1 MQFRPP
7 RILKAIAVLVI
18 ALAWFAGTNHC
29 SLGAAFEGTDGKG
42 ADGNG
47 TSAPICHCAEHGK
60 TSGAQSQGASAMLTC
75 CQGLLSPSVE
85 LTQAKLKVS
94 LTFLGFQ
101 PAFLDRLTL
110 FEALEIQNLSAEY
123 DTGPPKENCF
133 VSTVL
138 KRSLP
143 AHAPPLSV

>member
-1 MQFRPP
+1 
-7 RILKAIAVLVI
+7 
-18 ALAWFAGTNHC
+18 
-29 SLGAAFEGTDGKG
+29 
-42 ADGNG
+42 
-47 TSAPICHCAEHGK
+47 
-60 TSGAQSQGASAMLTC
+60 MLTC

-94 LTFLGFQ
+94 LIFLGFQ

-110 FEALEIQNLSAEY
+110 FKALEIQNLSAEY
-123 DTGPPKENCF
+123 ETGPPKENCF

-143 AHAPPLSV
+143 AHAPPFSV

>member
-75 CQGLLSPSVE
+75 CHSQSERGAYPSQTE
-85 LTQAKLKVS
+85 GQPYLFGVS
-94 LTFLGFQ
+94 ASF
-101 PAFLDRLTL
+101 
-110 FEALEIQNLSAEY
+110 S
-123 DTGPPKENCF
+123 
-133 VSTVL
+133 
-138 KRSLP
+138 
-143 AHAPPLSV
+143 

>member
-1 MQFRPP
+1 MSFWRA
-7 RILKAIAVLVI
+7 RLLSSTVAIVA
-18 ALAWFAGTNHC
+18 ALAWLTSTNHC
-29 SLGAAFEGTDGKG
+29 LLGVVNAGQSTAG
-42 ADGNG
+42 
-47 TSAPICHCAEHGK
+47 SACHCAEHS
-60 TSGAQSQGASAMLTC
+60 TASGGQHNSPSLMLTC

-94 LTFLGFQ
+94 LIFLGFQ

-110 FEALEIQNLSAEY
+110 FGALEIQNLSAEY

>member
-1 MQFRPP
+1 
-7 RILKAIAVLVI
+7 
-18 ALAWFAGTNHC
+18 
-29 SLGAAFEGTDGKG
+29 
-42 ADGNG
+42 
-47 TSAPICHCAEHGK
+47 
-60 TSGAQSQGASAMLTC
+60 MLTC
-75 CQGLLSPSVE
+75 CQGLLSPNVE

-94 LTFLGFQ
+94 LIFLGFQ

-110 FEALEIQNLSAEY
+110 FEALEIQNSSAEY

-143 AHAPPLSV
+143 AHAPPLSA